1 MEPFPDSIDLILP
14 DTVTAGDT
22 IICSAQVWF
31 DSSGQKILKH
41 DLDSLLKW
49 ELSGI
54 RTNHDTLVPALK
66 PDTARFFPATAFK
79 NFTICVS
86 LIDPLSK
93 KSLTDCK
100 SVTVLPGKPDHLSI
114 ELIADTASP
123 GFNCNRAAQIP
134 TAYYPFKQ
142 IDTKCLL
149 PFSGI
154 NSGISA
160 GSLNLQYG
168 ILSLIL

>member
-54 RTNHDTLVPALK
+54 RTNHDTLVPALNQIR
-66 PDTARFFPATAFK
+66 PAPATAFK

-86 LIDPLSK
+86 LIYPLSK
-93 KSLTDCK
+93 
-100 SVTVLPGKPDHLSI
+100 
-114 ELIADTASP
+114 
-123 GFNCNRAAQIP
+123 
-134 TAYYPFKQ
+134 
-142 IDTKCLL
+142 
-149 PFSGI
+149 
-154 NSGISA
+154 
-160 GSLNLQYG
+160 NL
-168 ILSLIL
+168 